1 MRTTALVI
9 APALLLLSCTK
20 PAVEEVETKAAAPVT
35 TVALAPQ
42 TLEGVVSA
50 SGVVTAAPGA
60 DWMITAPEHGR
71 IAEMPKAEG
80 DRVKPGDLLV
90 RFDIPSLQTDVST
103 RRGEVA
109 TAQSHVQNAQASV
122 TRLTTL
128 VEHGVAA
135 QKELEDA
142 QRDLAD
148 AKAALAQAQAAL
160 QNAASIESRTVV
172 RATFPGVVAK
182 RAHNP
187 GDIVDASATDVIL
200 RVIDPSK
207 LQVLAAVA
215 IGDLSRVQIGHAA
228 RIIVPGSDD
237 PEPGKVLSRPAAV
250 DPTGVS
256 ADVRVSF
263 TTATKLAAGTPVRV
277 EIVAEQRQNVLVVP
291 VEAVLHEDEDSFVMV
306 AGADKKAHKQK
317 ITVGLITPKQVE
329 VTAGLK
335 AGDAVI
341 VKGQQ
346 ELPDGGDIAVGG
358 AKGDKDAD
366 KADKADEKKDDRA
379 DDKKGD
385 KKDEKKDG
393 KDKKDDKGEKE
404 K

>member
-1 MRTTALVI
+1 MRTTVFVI
-9 APALLLLSCTK
+9 APALLLWSCSK

-35 TVALAPQ
+35 TVTLAPQ
-42 TLEGVVSA
+42 TLEGVVNA
-50 SGVVTAAPGA
+50 TGLVTAAPGA
-60 DWMITAPEHGR
+60 DWAITAPEHGR
-71 IAEMPKAEG
+71 IAELPKAEG

-109 TAQSHVQNAQASV
+109 TAEAHLQNAQASV

-128 VEHGVAA
+128 VQHGVAA
-135 QKELEDA
+135 QKDLEDA
-142 QRDLAD
+142 QRDLAE

-160 QNAASIESRTVV
+160 QNATSIEGRTVV
-172 RATFPGVVAK
+172 RATFPGVIAK

-200 RVIDPSK
+200 RVLDPSK
-207 LQVLAAVA
+207 LQVVASVA
-215 IGDLSRVQIGHAA
+215 IADLARVQTGHSV
-228 RIIVPGSDD
+228 RIVVPGADD
-237 PEPGKVLSRPAAV
+237 PESGKVLTRPAAV

-256 ADVRVSF
+256 ADVRIAF
-263 TTATKLAAGTPVRV
+263 DTATRLAAGTPVRV
-277 EIVAEQRQNVLVVP
+277 EIVAEQKKDALVVP

-306 AGADKKAHKQK
+306 AGADKKAHKHK
-317 ITVGLITPKQVE
+317 ISVGLSTPKQVE

-346 ELPDGGDIAVGG
+346 ELPDGGDIAVG
-358 AKGDKDAD
+358 
-366 KADKADEKKDDRA
+366 KADGGKADDDKKDDA
-379 DDKKGD
+379 KKDDKKGD
-385 KKDEKKDG
+385 KD
-393 KDKKDDKGEKE
+393 EKE

>member
-1 MRTTALVI
+1 MRTTVLVI
-9 APALLLLSCTK
+9 APALLLWSCSK

-71 IAEMPKAEG
+71 IAELPKAEG
-80 DRVKPGDLLV
+80 DRVRPGDLLV

-109 TAQSHVQNAQASV
+109 TAQSHVQNGQASV

-148 AKAALAQAQAAL
+148 AKAALTQAQAAL
-160 QNAASIESRTVV
+160 QNATEVAARTVV

-187 GDIVDASATDVIL
+187 GDIVDASTTDVIL
-200 RVIDPSK
+200 RVIDPNK
-207 LQVLAAVA
+207 LQVVASVA
-215 IGDLSRVQIGHAA
+215 IADLARVQVGRPV
-228 RIIVPGSDD
+228 RITVPGADD
-237 PEPGKVLSRPAAV
+237 PEAGRVLSRPAAV

-263 TTATKLAAGTPVRV
+263 VTATRLAAGTPVRV
-277 EIVAEQRQNVLVVP
+277 EIVAEQRLNVLVVP

-306 AGADKKAHKQK
+306 AGADKKAHKTK
-317 ITVGLITPKQVE
+317 ITVGLTTPKQVE

-346 ELPDGGDIAVGG
+346 ELPDGGDITVGG
-358 AKGDKDAD
+358 AKD
-366 KADKADEKKDDRA
+366 DEKKDDDKKDGKK
-379 DDKKGD
+379 DDKKGA
-385 KKDEKKDG
+385 KDEK
-393 KDKKDDKGEKE
+393 EK
-404 K
+404 